1 MKMMHA
7 RMLDLLSNYPITNQL
22 IFMST
27 HVQTKVV
34 LVHFQILMNVQQIL
48 IIAMSMPVAATQRVL
63 SSAPAIL
70 VTLETG
76 LYVKVILNCSF
87 NVCLS
92 HSLCIVCICPGVR
105 SIAFSKGCAM
115 KTMEV
120 VEERGCKVCRLNA
133 LILWCL
139 ITIRRPFKSYHL
151 SSTLSYAV
159 LTK

>member
-22 IFMST
+22 IFIST

-34 LVHFQILMNVQQIL
+34 LVDFQILMNVQQIR

-92 HSLCIVCICPGVR
+92 HSLCFVCVCPGVR
-105 SIAFSKGCAM
+105 SSAFSKGCAM

-120 VEERGCKVCRLNA
+120 VEERGCKV
-133 LILWCL
+133 
-139 ITIRRPFKSYHL
+139 
-151 SSTLSYAV
+151 
-159 LTK
+159 

>member
-1 MKMMHA
+1 
-7 RMLDLLSNYPITNQL
+7 
-22 IFMST
+22 MST

-63 SSAPAIL
+63 FSAPAIF

-92 HSLCIVCICPGVR
+92 HSPCIVCICPGVR
-105 SIAFSKGCAM
+105 SSAFSKGGAM
-115 KTMEV
+115 KKMEV
-120 VEERGCKVCRLNA
+120 VEERGCKV
-133 LILWCL
+133 
-139 ITIRRPFKSYHL
+139 
-151 SSTLSYAV
+151 
-159 LTK
+159 

>member
-22 IFMST
+22 IFIST

-34 LVHFQILMNVQQIL
+34 LVDFQILMNVQQIR

-92 HSLCIVCICPGVR
+92 HSLCIVCVCPGVR
-105 SIAFSKGCAM
+105 SSAFSKGCAM

-120 VEERGCKVCRLNA
+120 VEERGCKV
-133 LILWCL
+133 
-139 ITIRRPFKSYHL
+139 
-151 SSTLSYAV
+151 
-159 LTK
+159 

>member
-7 RMLDLLSNYPITNQL
+7 RMLDLLSNYLITNQL

-63 SSAPAIL
+63 FSAPAIF

-92 HSLCIVCICPGVR
+92 HSPCIVCICPGVR
-105 SIAFSKGCAM
+105 SSAFSKGGAM
-115 KTMEV
+115 KKMEV
-120 VEERGCKVCRLNA
+120 VEERGCKV
-133 LILWCL
+133 
-139 ITIRRPFKSYHL
+139 
-151 SSTLSYAV
+151 
-159 LTK
+159 